1 MKTFHAIG
9 IIIILHLVGLL
20 GLSSSYQSYFL
31 MLTPVNLL
39 ISAFL
44 VLKFQRKFEMSI
56 IVLLVVS
63 FLVGMATEIIGVK
76 TGYLFG
82 YYTYGSVMGPKVMEV
97 PLMIGLNWMIL
108 SYCAAELVQRF
119 MKPSIVRPIMGAS
132 LLLLLDYVLEPAAIK
147 LGFWSWQGNTI
158 PFYNYV
164 CWFGIGLL
172 LQWLFE
178 KYHKGGNNI
187 VAMWLF
193 LVQFLFF
200 IGIQSNFSL
209 NL

>member
-1 MKTFHAIG
+1 MKPFHAIG
-9 IIIILHLVGLL
+9 IIIILHLVGWL
-20 GLSSSYQSYFL
+20 GFSSSYQSYFL

-39 ISAFL
+39 ISSFL
-44 VLKFQRKFEMSI
+44 VLKFQRKFEMPI

-82 YYTYGSVMGPKVMEV
+82 DYTYGSVMGPKVMEV

-178 KYHKGGNNI
+178 KYHKGGNNM

-193 LVQFLFF
+193 LIQFLFF

>member
-1 MKTFHAIG
+1 MKPFHAIG
-9 IIIILHLVGLL
+9 IIIILHLVGWL

-44 VLKFQRKFEMSI
+44 VLKFQRKFEMPI

-82 YYTYGSVMGPKVMEV
+82 DYTYGSVMGPKVMEV

-178 KYHKGGNNI
+178 KYHKGGNNM

-193 LVQFLFF
+193 LIQFLFF

>member
-193 LVQFLFF
+193 LIQFLFF